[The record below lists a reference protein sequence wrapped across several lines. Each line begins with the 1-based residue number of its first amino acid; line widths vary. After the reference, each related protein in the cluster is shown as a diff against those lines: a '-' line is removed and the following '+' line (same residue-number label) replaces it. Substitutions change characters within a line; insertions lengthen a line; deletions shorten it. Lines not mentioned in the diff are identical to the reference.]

1 MRGVFGRKVVSKI
14 KSNKKYLAA
23 VEFAQTS
30 GPIPGKDYEWVIA
43 HADAEY
49 KRLESIGKELD
60 TKANSFIRYSGLV
73 VSALSLLSAY
83 DFTSLTIGVS
93 KLHILPAVILMLSGI
108 VCAARAT
115 LPQTGSL
122 PMATADAFKYADGIP
137 DVMIARTSCAAMT
150 YAASVGVRLVNEEKG
165 RLIWWAFR
173 FFIFALLWL
182 VVVPLATSILGL
194 ICRG

>member
-1 MRGVFGRKVVSKI
+1 M
-14 KSNKKYLAA
+14 
-23 VEFAQTS
+23 
-30 GPIPGKDYEWVIA
+30 
-43 HADAEY
+43 
-49 KRLESIGKELD
+49 
-60 TKANSFIRYSGLV
+60 

-108 VCAARAT
+108 VCAAWAT
-115 LPQTGSL
+115 LPQARSL

-150 YAASVGVRLVNEEKG
+150 YAASVGGRLVNEEKG